1 MDQRRLGNTEFRV
14 TSIGL
19 GCVTFGREID
29 PDNSFAVMD
38 RAVERGINLFD
49 TAEVY
54 GEGASESL
62 VGQWLQS
69 RNMRDAI
76 VLATKVIMPMTRE
89 HILSAAEQ
97 SLARLRTDRID
108 LYQLHGW
115 DHDTPLEETCAA
127 LAQLQHQGKIKAVG
141 VSNLTLA
148 QLERMI
154 ALQRDMNLPTT
165 AAVQPR
171 YSLVSREIEADM
183 LPYCEMHNLGVLA
196 YSPLGAGF
204 LTGKYSKIG
213 PLPSGARFDIK
224 PAHQNIYFHDKLFAI
239 VDRLKAYAQQIDQ
252 PLPRIALSWA
262 LGRPRVTAVLIGARN
277 PQQVDQ
283 SFDADALHLTDEQLA
298 ELDRLSADAK

>member
-1 MDQRRLGNTEFRV
+1 MDQRVLGNTGFRV

-29 PDNSFAVMD
+29 PQTSFAVMD

-54 GEGASESL
+54 GEGASETL

-69 RNMRDAI
+69 RHMRDAI

-97 SLARLRTDRID
+97 SLTRLRTDRID

-115 DHDTPLEETCAA
+115 DHDTPLAETCEA
-127 LAQLQHQGKIKAVG
+127 LAQLQQQGKIKAIG

-154 ALQRDMNLPTT
+154 ALQREMGLTTT

-183 LPYCEMHNLGVLA
+183 LPYCEKNNLGVLA

-204 LTGKYSKIG
+204 LTGKYSKAG
-213 PLPSGARFDIK
+213 PLPAGSRFDIK
-224 PAHQNIYFHDKLFAI
+224 PGHQNIYFHDKLFAI

-252 PLPRIALSWA
+252 PLPRLALSWA
-262 LGRPRVTAVLIGARN
+262 FSRPRVTTVLIGARN

-283 SFDADALHLTDEQLA
+283 SFEAEALQLTDEQLA
-298 ELDRLSADAK
+298 ELDRLSADAR